1 MVKSGGLQLSL
12 SWLGYGQ
19 LLSILCLLFAY
30 LSFKSTEHSKTILSL
45 SFTSLVLTLIA
56 MIMKDS
62 ALNLLRVTAAL
73 AILAAIFF
81 ILKKQNPVQ
90 IDDGKHPW
98 FKLIAWSEALSLIA
112 LLFIYMPLKYLA
124 SINLDDGQ
132 GWFGWIHGVLQI
144 IFILALSGLLII
156 RKINQAQFFSG
167 LLASMLP
174 FGTILFDR
182 HVSKSAD

>member
-1 MVKSGGLQLSL
+1 MVKSSGLQLSL
-12 SWLGYGQ
+12 PWLGYGQ

-30 LSFKSTEHSKTILSL
+30 LSFKSTDHSKVVLSL
-45 SFTSLVLTLIA
+45 SFTSLLLTLIA

-62 ALNLLRVTAAL
+62 ALSLLRVTTALTIFAAV
-73 AILAAIFF
+73 FF
-81 ILKKQNPVQ
+81 VLKKQDPVQ
-90 IDDGKHPW
+90 DNYGKQSW

-144 IFILALSGLLII
+144 IFILALSGLLIV
-156 RKINQAQFFSG
+156 RKINRVQFFSG
-167 LLASMLP
+167 LVASMLP

-182 HVSKSAD
+182 HLSKSAD